1 MQTEEL
7 ILQMN
12 EVDILRMTSHPYIIR
27 LLDVYEDS
35 KYVTV
40 MLEYLE
46 GKDLFSY
53 LERRQPDEKHI
64 CKIVRQLTEGMDYL
78 HN

>member
-1 MQTEEL
+1 
-7 ILQMN
+7 MN
-12 EVDILRMTSHPYIIR
+12 EVDILRASSHPYVIR

-46 GKDLFSY
+46 GEDLFSY
-53 LERRQPDEKHI
+53 LERR
-64 CKIVRQLTEGMDYL
+64 
-78 HN
+78 

>member
-1 MQTEEL
+1 
-7 ILQMN
+7 MN
-12 EVDILRMTSHPYIIR
+12 EVDILRMSSHSHVIR
-27 LLDVYEDS
+27 ILDVYEDS

-53 LERRQPDEKHI
+53 LERRQPDERNI
-64 CKIVRQLTEGMDYL
+64 CKIVRQLTEGLDYL